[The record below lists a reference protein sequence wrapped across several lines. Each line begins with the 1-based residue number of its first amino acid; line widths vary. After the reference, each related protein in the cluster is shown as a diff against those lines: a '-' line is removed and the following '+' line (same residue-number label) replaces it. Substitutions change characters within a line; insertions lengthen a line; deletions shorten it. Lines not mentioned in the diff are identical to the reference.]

1 MTGGNLLAYSALT
14 TKIKAMHSKLLTNEQ
29 YEELAHF
36 TTVADAFAYLQKL
49 PYYFLRFIVLL
60 RKGSVNISIFIL

>member
-36 TTVADAFAYLQKL
+36 TTVADAFGISAKAS
-49 PYYFLRFIVLL
+49 LL
-60 RKGSVNISIFIL
+60 